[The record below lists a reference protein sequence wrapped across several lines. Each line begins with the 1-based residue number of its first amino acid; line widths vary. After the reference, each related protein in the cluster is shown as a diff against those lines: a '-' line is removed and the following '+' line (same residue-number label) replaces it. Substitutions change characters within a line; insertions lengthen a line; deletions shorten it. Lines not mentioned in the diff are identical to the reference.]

1 MATFTADFTG
11 KRVTTLVLRLCGG
24 VALTSVE
31 GPPTVPPLGAKPLAL
46 LAFLAL
52 EPGPH
57 SREQITALL
66 WGDYP
71 EDKAKASLRQALTHL
86 RDALGNALRVDRSVV
101 ELVDPPAC
109 DITEFR
115 RLAQLD
121 APAATEIDVTRFL
134 ADLSVR
140 HCPAFDEWVDAK
152 RFELRRLYSQALGAR
167 VRGMFSQRAWRDARE
182 LAEKWSSLDPL
193 ADEPMAALVEA

>member
-1 MATFTADFTG
+1 M
-11 KRVTTLVLRLCGG
+11 TTLALRLCGDVTLTTPDG
-24 VALTSVE
+24 VPAA
-31 GPPTVPPLGAKPLAL
+31 PPLGAKTLAL
-46 LAFLAL
+46 LAFLVV

-57 SREQITALL
+57 RRERLTALL

-86 RDALGNALRVDRSVV
+86 RDALGDALRVDRSVV
-101 ELVDPPAC
+101 ELVHPPTC

-152 RFELRRLYSQALGAR
+152 RFELRRIYS
-167 VRGMFSQRAWRDARE
+167 
-182 LAEKWSSLDPL
+182 
-193 ADEPMAALVEA
+193 